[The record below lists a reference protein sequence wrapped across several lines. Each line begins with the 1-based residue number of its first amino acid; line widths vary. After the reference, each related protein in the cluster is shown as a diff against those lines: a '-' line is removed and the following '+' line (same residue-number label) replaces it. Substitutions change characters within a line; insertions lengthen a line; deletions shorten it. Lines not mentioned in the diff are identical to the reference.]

1 MTSNP
6 RILRPFTL
14 PNGTELKKPF
24 VNGTDDHLHRLF

>member
-1 MTSNP
+1 MTSSP

-14 PNGTELKKPF
+14 PNGTELKPF